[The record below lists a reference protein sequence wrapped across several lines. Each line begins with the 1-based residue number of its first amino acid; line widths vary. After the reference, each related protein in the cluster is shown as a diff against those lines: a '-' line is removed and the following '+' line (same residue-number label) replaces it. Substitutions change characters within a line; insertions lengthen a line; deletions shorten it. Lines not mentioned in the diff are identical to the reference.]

1 MPVQQWLIDVGGGRR
16 FSQWALLNLP
26 QGTNRTHIEQA
37 IGRLLSDHGMLRAT
51 VNANDG
57 TFTIPAEVPPAEEW
71 LSVEEAAGNDID
83 VLRQTAESAIN
94 LIDPMAGRML
104 RAVWLKPQQQ
114 LLLLVHHHAVDGT
127 SWRVLIGELMSATGG
142 SETTSF
148 ARWAEL
154 MERRREALDT
164 QALRDA
170 WADYVEPR
178 DRSTLGSRA
187 VDPAVDLAADA
198 HAATSLTPAKEVL
211 QRADEAG
218 SGTGGSVSLREVLLA
233 MLARTLHRWRG
244 VGPVVVDLEG
254 HGRDADILDAYGHP
268 GDDLSRTAGWFT
280 TITPTLLPAN
290 MGDESIG
297 AMAGRVAD
305 SIAAQPS
312 SPVDHSL
319 ACGVSNG
326 PAEIEV
332 NYLGRLDAGAGGI
345 SADSIPNDA
354 WSISTD
360 HAVYEALP
368 EMPDPELPRTYAL
381 EVTLSVVPGEA
392 GSSTEETSG
401 PQLSAHFN
409 LATGVFTRDD
419 AAALRACWEE
429 VVEGVTP

>member
-1 MPVQQWLIDVGGGRR
+1 MASHLVPAAIIPVREFPLTRNGKIDVAALPSITADAVVTPPEGPVETQLAATISRLTGVQAIDRDADIRDLGLDSILLMQLSSDLQSLDDAHPALKRLTPRMILGNPTVRGIAEQLTAADSVDAAPDSGVGTFRAMPVQQWLIDVGGGRR

-26 QGTNRTHIEQA
+26 QGTDRTHIEQA

-51 VNANDG
+51 VNAND
-57 TFTIPAEVPPAEEW
+57 
-71 LSVEEAAGNDID
+71 VEEAEGDDID
-83 VLRQTAESAIN
+83 VLRQAAESAIN

-164 QALRDA
+164 QALRDT

-198 HAATSLTPAKEVL
+198 HTATSLTPATEVL

-233 MLARTLHRWRG
+233 MLAHTLHRWRTG
-244 VGPVVVDLEG
+244 GCGP
-254 HGRDADILDAYGHP
+254 GR
-268 GDDLSRTAGWFT
+268 
-280 TITPTLLPAN
+280 
-290 MGDESIG
+290 
-297 AMAGRVAD
+297 
-305 SIAAQPS
+305 
-312 SPVDHSL
+312 
-319 ACGVSNG
+319 
-326 PAEIEV
+326 
-332 NYLGRLDAGAGGI
+332 
-345 SADSIPNDA
+345 
-354 WSISTD
+354 
-360 HAVYEALP
+360 
-368 EMPDPELPRTYAL
+368 PR
-381 EVTLSVVPGEA
+381 P
-392 GSSTEETSG
+392 
-401 PQLSAHFN
+401 
-409 LATGVFTRDD
+409 
-419 AAALRACWEE
+419 
-429 VVEGVTP
+429 